1 MNLQETQR
9 LLKELD
15 KNNDGIIS
23 LTEFE
28 AILGHELSFHKHA
41 NNIIIRMKGNIKE
54 DPQRTIQLF
63 DTSRT
68 NTISQADFKQALVR
82 MDYYITQED

>member
-1 MNLQETQR
+1 MSLQETQR

-15 KNNDGIIS
+15 TNNDGIIS

-41 NNIIIRMKGNIKE
+41 NNIIIKMKGNIKE
-54 DPQRTIQLF
+54 DPQRTL
-63 DTSRT
+63 
-68 NTISQADFKQALVR
+68 
-82 MDYYITQED
+82 